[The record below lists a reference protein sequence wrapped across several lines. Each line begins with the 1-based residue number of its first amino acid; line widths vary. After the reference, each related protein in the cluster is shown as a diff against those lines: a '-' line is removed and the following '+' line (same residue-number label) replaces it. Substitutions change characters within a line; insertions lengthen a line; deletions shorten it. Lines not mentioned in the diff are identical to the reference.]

1 MKKVL
6 LLLICV
12 AGMAIFFGCANN
24 IQSEKTVG
32 ATETTQTVEPETA
45 AFWEETEPLSIHIG
59 STWGSKKTYSITK
72 DAITVSIQDFDGES
86 GVEEADQIGE
96 LAQSIDMDQK
106 SFSDESITADGLV
119 VTVYMNGKSLIFNY
133 RERSTWVPA
142 QSDDALK
149 FVQYVVS
156 ISDQTVS
163 NE

>member
-1 MKKVL
+1 M
-6 LLLICV
+6 
-12 AGMAIFFGCANN
+12 
-24 IQSEKTVG
+24 VG
-32 ATETTQTVEPETA
+32 IYR
-45 AFWEETEPLSIHIG
+45 LS
-59 STWGSKKTYSITK
+59 
-72 DAITVSIQDFDGES
+72 A
-86 GVEEADQIGE
+86 EEADQIGE

-106 SFSDESITADGLV
+106 SFSDELITADGLV